1 MKLAMRLPEKNSPST
16 SGAAARDVD
25 PREDATTEVIDLASR
40 TSYPAVA
47 NRKGHSDALGLA
59 AGIGFVA
66 LIGAATLWGLNAGND
81 GPQETA
87 DGAAAG
93 TVPPAQAAVALPPP
107 DITTLPSA
115 NAGAVQAGGMPLPAP
130 GQSAPMAMD
139 GYQPQ
144 GAPQSYTNPYNSP
157 TLVYDGG
164 SAPAVTG
171 LAAAVAAAA
180 ETGGQV
186 PGSGTAGDFASRIGG
201 VGGGTASARADIN
214 PATTV
219 AQGTMI
225 PAILETAINT
235 DVPGYVR
242 AVVSQDVR
250 SFDGS
255 RVLVPRS
262 SRLVGQY
269 QSGLQAGQR
278 RAYVIW
284 TRVIRPDGVSVNL
297 ASPATS
303 FDGTAGLEGRVD
315 SHFFSRFG
323 SAMLL
328 SVIGGLTTIA
338 SGGASVIL
346 GGGQSAASTAL
357 QQDGQQSPTVRVRMG
372 EPIRVFTARDLD
384 FAQAPRL

>member
-1 MKLAMRLPEKNSPST
+1 MKLAMRLPEKSRGIAND
-16 SGAAARDVD
+16 AD
-25 PREDATTEVIDLASR
+25 PRDSESTEVIDLASR

-47 NRKGHSDALGLA
+47 NRRNRSDALGLA
-59 AGIGFVA
+59 AGIGFVM
-66 LIGAATLWGLNAGND
+66 LIGAATMWGLNAGKVD
-81 GPQETA
+81 P
-87 DGAAAG
+87 DGAGAATG
-93 TVPPAQAAVALPPP
+93 DAAQPALPPAP
-107 DITTLPSA
+107 VVPAGASPTDGLPSA
-115 NAGAVQAGGMPLPAP
+115 NAGVVAPADPAP
-130 GQSAPMAMD
+130 APVLARAPD
-139 GYQPQ
+139 GNTAY
-144 GAPQSYTNPYNSP
+144 APTANPYSSP
-157 TLVYDGG
+157 TLVFDGG
-164 SAPAVTG
+164 VAPAS
-171 LAAAVAAAA
+171 AASVAAAA
-180 ETGGQV
+180 TAATNAPEGSV
-186 PGSGTAGDFASRIGG
+186 IPGAGAAGEFAARIGG
-201 VGGGTASARADIN
+201 VGGGTAVARQEFN

-219 AQGTMI
+219 TQGTMI

-250 SFDGS
+250 SHDGS
-255 RVLVPRS
+255 RVLIPRS

-284 TRVIRPDGVSVNL
+284 QSAILPSGVTVSL
-297 ASPATS
+297 QSPATS
-303 FDGTAGLEGRVD
+303 FDGTAGLEGDVD

-357 QQDGQQSPTVRVRMG
+357 QQDGQRPPTVRVRMG
-372 EPIRVFTARDLD
+372 EPIRVYTARNLD
-384 FAQAPRL
+384 FGQSR